1 MKVQRKFY
9 LPNIMKAI
17 DKTRGKYMI
26 ENLQDPS
33 IIHMS
38 VKEDESTEQDENQD
52 KAITTT

>member
-1 MKVQRKFY
+1 
-9 LPNIMKAI
+9 MKAV

-38 VKEDESTEQDENQD
+38 VKEDESTEKDENQD
-52 KAITTT
+52 KAITTTKKRFLGV